1 MTDRIVVV
9 GMPTAGHFNPS
20 LPIARE
26 LARSGYE
33 VTYYTGDEFR
43 TRVQDAGCKFQ
54 GYPAG
59 SLTSA
64 DIAEATRNGGPVR
77 VVARILQA
85 TEVSLP
91 MRVADLEADR
101 PAAVAFDSNAIW
113 GRMAAA
119 RLGLPT
125 ISLMTTILI
134 GSKAMSALRTR
145 EWIHGTTWPT
155 CPPPN
160 YAPPSGPSGTC

>member
-1 MTDRIVVV
+1 
-9 GMPTAGHFNPS
+9 
-20 LPIARE
+20 
-26 LARSGYE
+26 
-33 VTYYTGDEFR
+33 
-43 TRVQDAGCKFQ
+43 VQDAGCKFQ

-91 MRVADLEADR
+91 MLVADLEADR
-101 PAAVAFDSNAIW
+101 PAAIAFDSNAIW

-134 GSKAMSALRTR
+134 GGKAMSALRTR